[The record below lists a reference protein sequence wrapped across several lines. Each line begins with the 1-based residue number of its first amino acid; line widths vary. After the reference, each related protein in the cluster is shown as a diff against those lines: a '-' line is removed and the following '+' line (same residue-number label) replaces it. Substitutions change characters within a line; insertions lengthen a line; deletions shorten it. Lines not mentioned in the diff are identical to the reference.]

1 MYEMYRENILDHAKN
16 PRFPGVLDPADY
28 DFEGDNPLCGDHLH
42 MTMRVDDNGI
52 INEIAWDGNGCAI
65 SQATA
70 SMLGEMVIGEKLE
83 DVRNL
88 SRDDIFEMLGI
99 PLTPNRMKCALL
111 SLRVFIA
118 GTFGVKEWRKL
129 EDEDDEE

>member
-1 MYEMYRENILDHAKN
+1 MDEMYRENILDHAKN

-42 MTMRVDDNGI
+42 MTMRVDEEGTITD
-52 INEIAWDGNGCAI
+52 IAWEGNGCAI

-70 SMLGEMVIGEKLE
+70 SMLGELVMGKRLD
-83 DVRNL
+83 DVRHL
-88 SRDDIFEMLGI
+88 SRDDIFDMIGI

-118 GTFGVKEWRKL
+118 GTFGVKAWRQY
-129 EDEDDEE
+129 EDDEDDE

>member
-16 PRFPGVLDPADY
+16 PRFPGVLRPADV

-42 MTMRVDDNGI
+42 LTMRVDKNDTI
-52 INEIAWDGNGCAI
+52 TEIAWEGNGCAI

-70 SMLGEMVIGEKLE
+70 SMLGELVIGKRLDE
-83 DVRNL
+83 VRDL
-88 SRDDIFEMLGI
+88 SRDDILDMIGI

-118 GTFGVKEWRKL
+118 GTFGVKEWRKH
-129 EDEDDEE
+129 EDEEEE